1 MVLAPQAGAI
11 SSTLPV
17 QVSVAVPLAPSVVT
31 GLPPW
36 LQAVDV
42 VVPPGKG
49 TVFVTE
55 RLMTVLAGS
64 RFVTENVH
72 ENGVPGASGSDGQVF
87 EIERPVVFWQAK
99 IFTEFDVPPEI
110 GVLLAVSVPVA
121 VILSL

>member
-1 MVLAPQAGAI
+1 M
-11 SSTLPV
+11 

-31 GLPPW
+31 GLPLW
-36 LQAVDV
+36 LQRVDV
-42 VVPPGKG
+42 VVPPGNG

-55 RLMTVLAGS
+55 RLMTVLPGS

-72 ENGVPGASGSDGQVF
+72 WNGVPGASGSDGQVF

-99 IFTEFDVPPEI
+99 ILTEFDVPPEI

-121 VILSL
+121 VILSV